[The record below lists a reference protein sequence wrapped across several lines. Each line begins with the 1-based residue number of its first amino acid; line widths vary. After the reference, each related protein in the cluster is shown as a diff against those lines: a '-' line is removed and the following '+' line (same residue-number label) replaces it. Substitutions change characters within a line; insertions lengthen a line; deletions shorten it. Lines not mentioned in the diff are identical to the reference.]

1 MCKMAESMTKISGK
15 KYKKQFWPFNNSMD
29 QLGAILL
36 PKQNSTST
44 YKI

>member
-1 MCKMAESMTKISGK
+1 MCKMVESMTKISGK
-15 KYKKQFWPFNNSMD
+15 RYKKQFWLFNNSMD

-36 PKQNSTST
+36 PKPSSTNT